1 MTWWFYAVAAG
12 GAPGVYAS
20 WRAARA
26 ETQYFP
32 GGRLK
37 KFKTFRE
44 AEAFVQAHGSSGG
57 ARFVVDPVA
66 DARRKAPPRKP
77 HPRQRSTLVAFCD
90 AAVVNAGTATSK
102 RPRAAYACVFP
113 YCDRW
118 NQVAALEAPS
128 PTKHRGECLAA
139 LAAVRRANIE
149 DPGQTRVLYVFS
161 SSRYLIHAMTG
172 AVHLWLRSGWRK
184 LRARRVS
191 GSGLAGGAFEQEVVA
206 VPNRDVLSC
215 LLEELGRREVI
226 WRLVAPV
233 GSSSS
238 SSSSSSLSSSGQASW
253 EATWRRVAR
262 DAAVQAARAWA
273 SSGTVAI
280 VADGV
285 ELGRSCSELARY
297 EVVCVADQVRS
308 RDTDNASVVGG
319 GIGANRVGFACV
331 FSSKE
336 VWNVIDEVLDQPRT
350 REHALLMAVLS
361 ALERVNRD
369 DPKGEHPLLVYTD
382 SPELVQ
388 LMTAKVPVW
397 ADRGWRDGKGAP
409 VPLRV
414 ILQRIVRAS
423 ENRHVSWQGS
433 AEKEMKRRFGLA
445 HQLARR
451 RLAVGQRLPSV
462 ASSTT
467 GTNLRSR
474 ASTMSWVAF
483 NE

>member
-1 MTWWFYAVAAG
+1 MTWWYYAVAEG

-20 WRAARA
+20 WRSARA

-32 GGRLK
+32 GARMK

-44 AEAFVQAHGSSGG
+44 AEAFVQAHGQSGG
-57 ARFVVDPVA
+57 ARFAVDPVA
-66 DARRKAPPRKP
+66 DARRRAPPRTP
-77 HPRQRSTLVAFCD
+77 HSRQRTTLVAFCD
-90 AAVVNAGTATSK
+90 SAIVNSSTTTSK

-118 NQVAALEAPS
+118 NQVAVLEAPS
-128 PTKHRGECLAA
+128 PTKHRAECLAA

-161 SSRYLIHAMTG
+161 GSRYLIHAMTG
-172 AVHLWLRSGWRK
+172 AVYLWLRSGWRK

-191 GSGLAGGAFEQEVVA
+191 TSGRSGDEYECKIVA

-238 SSSSSSLSSSGQASW
+238 SSSSSSLSSSGQANW
-253 EATWRRVAR
+253 EATWRGVAR

-273 SSGTVAI
+273 ASGTLVI

-297 EVVCVADQVRS
+297 DVVCVADQVRS
-308 RDTDNASVVGG
+308 HDDDNLSVAGG
-319 GIGANRVGFACV
+319 GVGANRVGFACV
-331 FSSKE
+331 FPSKE
-336 VWNVIDEVLDQPRT
+336 AWNVVDEVLDQPRT
-350 REHALLMAVLS
+350 REHALLFAVLS

-382 SPELVQ
+382 SAELVH
-388 LMTAKVPVW
+388 LMTARVPVW
-397 ADRGWRDGKGAP
+397 ADRGWREANGAP
-409 VPLRV
+409 VPLRAL
-414 ILQRIVRAS
+414 LQRIVHAS

-474 ASTMSWVAF
+474 ASTMSSVAF
-483 NE
+483 TD